1 MSAKFELT
9 KSPNGEFH
17 FHLKAANGEI
27 ILTSQ
32 LYKSK
37 AAALNGIES
46 VKANAAHEERYERK
60 VDHAGQPRFN
70 LKAANHEVIGSSQ
83 GYHDTESR
91 DHGIAA
97 VKADAAEAPVV
108 DETEA
113 VAAK

>member
-17 FHLKAANGEI
+17 FHLKAPNGQI

-32 LYKSK
+32 EYKSK

-46 VKANAAHEERYERK
+46 VKTNAPHDERYERK
-60 VDHAGQPRFN
+60 VDHAGKPRFN

-83 GYHDTESR
+83 GYSSEEAR
-91 DHGIAA
+91 ENGIAA
-97 VKADAAEAPVV
+97 VKTDAPAAHVV
-108 DETEA
+108 DETEE
-113 VAAK
+113 

>member
-17 FHLKAANGEI
+17 FHLKAPNGQI

-37 AAALNGIES
+37 AAALHGIES
-46 VKANAAHEERYERK
+46 VKTNAPKDEHYERK
-60 VDHAGQPRFN
+60 VDHAGHPRFN

-83 GYHDTESR
+83 GYSSEEAR
-91 DHGIAA
+91 EHGITA
-97 VKADAAEAPVV
+97 VKNDAPGAHVV
-108 DETEA
+108 DEAE
-113 VAAK
+113 